1 MPVPFQDRIDS
12 EPAAVAAYLRFI
24 DAHDDRS
31 IRGALFVANHKGDP
45 LEFCFTRVE
54 VGTGT
59 FWRRDLAYRKAVVL
73 LVKALFEAASHA
85 PDLVLALAEE
95 IPHDILADELEV
107 QVPVCL
113 VGNPTADGALL
124 DGGASGTASA
134 VLQWPNGEPAEGTSL
149 SVLVEFLKA
158 RNLLLEPFQRAVRGL
173 EEAFAD

>member
-1 MPVPFQDRIDS
+1 M
-12 EPAAVAAYLRFI
+12 
-24 DAHDDRS
+24 DAHDGRS
-31 IRGALFVANHKGDP
+31 IWGAIFVANHWGDP

-59 FWRRDLAYRKAVVL
+59 FWRRDLAYRKAVAL

-85 PDLVLALAEE
+85 PDLVLVLAEE

-113 VGNPTADGALL
+113 AGNPAADGAPL
-124 DGGASGTASA
+124 DGSASGTASA
-134 VLQWPNGEPAEGTSL
+134 VLQWINGEPAEDTPL
-149 SVLVEFLKA
+149 SALVELLKA
-158 RNLLLEPFQRAVRGL
+158 RNLLLEPFHRAARGL

>member
-12 EPAAVAAYLRFI
+12 EPPAVAAYLRFI
-24 DAHDDRS
+24 DADDDRS
-31 IRGALFVANHKGDP
+31 IRGALFVANHGGDP

-59 FWRRDLAYRKAVVL
+59 FWRRDLAYRKAVAL
-73 LVKALFEAASHA
+73 LVKALFEAANHA

-95 IPHDILADELEV
+95 IPHDILADDLEV

-113 VGNPTADGALL
+113 VGDPGGEGALL
-124 DGGASGTASA
+124 DDSVYRTASTA
-134 VLQWPNGEPAEGTSL
+134 LQWINGEPAEDTPL
-149 SVLVEFLKA
+149 SALVELLKA
-158 RNLLLEPFQRAVRGL
+158 RNLLLDPFRRAARGL